1 MSLKQI
7 GGQDSHPRC
16 WNVEIYEGGVPK
28 SIYDQ
33 AQYSEN
39 LDVEDSESIIGNA
52 AICTVL
58 RNYLQEDV
66 SESQLHHLGPIYVVP
81 TGENPVHQW
90 TYATTQKKLYTVLA
104 RKLIYYPGAGL

>member
-7 GGQDSHPRC
+7 GGQDSRPRC
-16 WNVEIYEGGVPK
+16 WNVEIYEGGIPK
-28 SIYDQ
+28 NKQVQ

-39 LDVEDSESIIGNA
+39 VDVEDSASMIGNA
-52 AICTVL
+52 AICKVL
-58 RNYLQEDV
+58 HNYLHEDV
-66 SESQLHHLGPIYVVP
+66 SESQLHHLGPIYAVP

-90 TYATTQKKLYTVLA
+90 TYATTPNKLYTVLA